1 MESKI
6 IRTNGIA
13 MHTVFAGAPDAPPVV
28 LLHGFPEFWY
38 GWRNQIPALAE
49 AGLRVIVPDQRG
61 YNLTDKPERLE
72 AYVIDELM
80 RDVLGLIDALG
91 YAQVKLVGHDWGAMV
106 AWWTA
111 LKHPERLE
119 KLAILNVPHPA
130 VFARTLKTKPMQMLR
145 STYAMF
151 FQLPLIPEALWGLNG
166 YRFAA
171 SSMPRT
177 AKPGSFTDEDMA
189 KYREAWGRP
198 GAMTAMLNWYRAHAQ
213 KSPAPLPSVRVSV
226 PTLMIWGAQDGF
238 LDRSMA
244 QPSIDLCDHGE
255 LVMVD
260 DATHWVQ
267 HDKASLVNQ
276 KLIAYLCGGEHHVQ
290 R

>member
-13 MHTVFAGAPDAPPVV
+13 LHTMIAGADDAPPVI

-38 GWRNQIPALAE
+38 GWRKQIPALVD

-61 YNLTDKPERLE
+61 YNLSDKPDGLHR
-72 AYVIDELM
+72 YRVDELVQ
-80 RDVLGLIDALG
+80 DIIGLMDALG
-91 YAQVKLVGHDWGAMV
+91 DERVKLVGHDWGAMV

-111 LKHPERLE
+111 LRHPERLE
-119 KLAILNVPHPA
+119 KLAILNVPHPK
-130 VFARTLKTKPMQMLR
+130 VFAQTLSKQPIQMLR

-151 FQLPLIPEALWGLNG
+151 FQLPLLPEALWGLG
-166 YRFAA
+166 GARFVADM
-171 SSMPRT
+171 MPRT
-177 AKPGSFTDEDMA
+177 ANTGSFTAEDMA
-189 KYREAWGRP
+189 KYREAWGRS
-198 GAMTAMLNWYRAHAQ
+198 GAMTAMLNWYRAY
-213 KSPAPLPSVRVSV
+213 VRVPPANPTTARISV
-226 PTLMIWGAQDGF
+226 PTLMIWGAKDAF

-244 QPSIDLCDHGE
+244 QPSIDLCDNGE

-267 HDKASLVNQ
+267 HDQPTLVNE
-276 KLIAYLCGGEHHVQ
+276 KLIAYLCG
-290 R
+290 